1 MLLLAVILF
10 ISAALFLVIG
20 IVIYRGG
27 THLIHDYHQTNVKD
41 SERPAYGKAVAI
53 GIFAVSAALF
63 GSGLLSLLRRG
74 IAAVCIF
81 LFGGLLVSV
90 IIFVFVQHKYNR
102 RH

>member
-1 MLLLAVILF
+1 MLLLAIILF

-90 IIFVFVQHKYNR
+90 VIFIAVQHKYNGK
-102 RH
+102 H